1 VKRTPMLDQYLEQ
14 KQKYPDALLFFR
26 MGDFYELF
34 FEDAVTA
41 SRELEIVLTSREK
54 NKDNQV
60 PMCGVPHHAVEGYIR
75 RLLDRGYKVAIS
87 EQMEDPSK
95 VKGIV
100 RRAVTRV
107 ITPGVTLTP
116 DMVEGRESRYLVSVA
131 AKGGAFGA
139 AFADFTTGEFAAFE
153 VADEQSLFDE
163 LGRIYPAEILLPENM
178 KDALPEEI
186 VGHRTFRPLWEYAFD
201 KTRSLVQEHFGV
213 ASLEGLGLEGRKA
226 ATAAVGVLVNYINE
240 NQGETGAV
248 EGDSALMAGSARY
261 MGGSLEHLRDF
272 RFITLTDSMIMDA
285 TACANLELVETL
297 RERKRAGSLLGV
309 IDRTV
314 TSAGARLLKKWLLYP
329 LRNVEA
335 IKARQDA
342 VHIFAEEGELRRKVG
357 SLLDG
362 VHDLQRLAAKVAG
375 GVVGPRDMLALAST
389 LEQLPPLKELLT
401 DILSREI
408 NGIRERLDPLDDL
421 VKLIRRAIR
430 DDAPANLRDGGV
442 FKTGFDAERDEY
454 ETLARDSRK
463 VIAGIESRERERTG
477 IGKLKVGYN
486 KVFGYYI
493 EISKANLAAVP
504 GDYIRKQT
512 LVGAER
518 FVTPELKEL
527 EEKILNA
534 ESKMGEIEYRLFK
547 EIRNEV
553 ASHLASLQK
562 NAAALAELDVYRCMG
577 EVAARYR
584 YVRPEVNDEGIIDIE
599 AGRHPVVERMS
610 LDERFVPND
619 IHLDPRQ
626 EQILIITGPNMAGKS
641 TVMRQTA
648 LITIL
653 AQMGS
658 FVPADRAVIGVVD
671 RIFTRVGAGDVLHR
685 GQSTFMVEMSEA
697 AHILRHATPASLVL
711 LDEIGRGTSTYDG
724 LSIAWAVA
732 EYLHDK
738 VGAKTLFATHYHEL
752 TDLALTKERVR
763 NVHIAVKEWGGKVIF
778 LRKIV
783 KGGINRSYGIQVARL
798 AGIPESI
805 VSRAREILHNLESGE
820 IEAGAPRLARPS
832 RRPTPQ
838 MTLFDAN
845 RGADERTREVVEQIK
860 DIDPDNITPME
871 ALSLLAELRRKLGE
885 D

>member
-1 VKRTPMLDQYLEQ
+1 MIDQYLEQ
-14 KQKYPDALLFFR
+14 KRKYPDALLFFR

-41 SRELEIVLTSREK
+41 SRELEIALTSRER

-60 PMCGVPHHAVEGYIR
+60 PMCGVPYHSVEGYIQ
-75 RLLDRGYKVAIS
+75 RLLDKGYKIAIS
-87 EQMEDPSK
+87 EQVEDPSK
-95 VKGIV
+95 AKSIV

-116 DMVEGRESRYLVSVA
+116 DMVEGKESRYLAAVA
-131 AKGGAFGA
+131 SKDGAWGA

-153 VADEQSLFDE
+153 CADEGSLFDE
-163 LGRIYPAEILLPENM
+163 LGRLYPAEILLPEDM
-178 KDALPEEI
+178 KDTVPEEI
-186 VGHRTFRPLWEYAFD
+186 TGHRTFRPLWEYASD
-201 KTRSLVQEHFGV
+201 KARSTVEEHFGV
-213 ASLEGLGLEGRKA
+213 ASLEGLGLEGHKA
-226 ATAAVGVLVNYINE
+226 AISAVGVLINYIKE
-240 NQGETGAV
+240 SQGEAGGV
-248 EGDSALMAGSARY
+248 EDDTALMAGSARY
-261 MGGSLEHLRDF
+261 MGGSLEHLQDF
-272 RFITLTDSMIMDA
+272 RFITLADSMIMDT

-329 LRNVEA
+329 LTDVGA
-335 IKARQDA
+335 IRARQDA
-342 VHIFAEEGELRRKVG
+342 VHIFAEEGELRKKV
-357 SLLDG
+357 SSRLEG

-375 GVVGPRDMLALAST
+375 GVVGPRDLLALAST
-389 LEQLPPLKELLT
+389 LEQLPQLKELLT

-408 NGIRERLDPLDDL
+408 NGIRDRLDPLEEL
-421 VKLIRRAIR
+421 VGLIRSAIR
-430 DDAPANLRDGGV
+430 DDAPVNLRDGGV
-442 FKTGFDAERDEY
+442 FKSGFDAQRDEY
-454 ETLARDSRK
+454 ETLARDSRQ
-463 VIAGIESRERERTG
+463 VVAGIEQRERERTG

-493 EISKANLAAVP
+493 EVSKANLGTVP
-504 GDYIRKQT
+504 EDYIRKQT
-512 LVGAER
+512 LVNAER

-534 ESKMGEIEYRLFK
+534 ESEIGEIEYRLFK

-553 ASHLASLQK
+553 AKHLPALQK

-577 EVAARYR
+577 DVAARYR
-584 YVRPEVNDEGIIDIE
+584 YVRPEVNEEGIIDIE

-610 LDERFVPND
+610 LGERFVPND
-619 IHLDPRQ
+619 IHLSPEQ
-626 EQILIITGPNMAGKS
+626 EQVLIITGPNMAGKS

-648 LITIL
+648 LVTIL

-658 FVPADRAVIGVVD
+658 FVPADRAVIGAAD

-697 AHILRHATPASLVL
+697 AHILRHATPGSLVL

-783 KGGINRSYGIQVARL
+783 KGGVNRSYGIQVARL
-798 AGIPESI
+798 AGIPEAI
-805 VSRAREILHNLESGE
+805 VSRSREILHNLESGE
-820 IEAGAPRLARPS
+820 LESGSPRLAKPS
-832 RRPTPQ
+832 KRPTPQ
-838 MTLFDAN
+838 MTLFETGQN
-845 RGADERTREVVEQIK
+845 LDEKTREAIERIK
-860 DIDPDNITPME
+860 AIDPENITPME
-871 ALSLLAELRRKLGE
+871 ALSLLAEIRRKLQE